1 MKPMYVYFNDEGKI
15 IGISNQQ
22 TPDNYTD
29 PNEMDVLL
37 RETISAGLAADIA
50 YAITAN
56 LQVGKLMQEKYEYK
70 LSLAK
75 HTDASEG
82 YNVDPANGQ
91 VDQIL
96 TEDFITS
103 RY

>member
-1 MKPMYVYFNDEGKI
+1 MN
-15 IGISNQQ
+15 
-22 TPDNYTD
+22 
-29 PNEMDVLL
+29 
-37 RETISAGLAADIA
+37 
-50 YAITAN
+50 
-56 LQVGKLMQEKYEYK
+56 EKYQFKVSE
-70 LSLAK
+70 AK